1 MRLSLVS
8 LAALSAA
15 LFAVPAFAQEHGHD
29 HGDHGHQHDDHGHA
43 HDDHGHDH
51 GHDHGDHAHTDDAD
65 QQPGGLRLTAE
76 AAGELA
82 AGQDATLTL
91 QLSGPDGAPVAGSD
105 FAPTHGRLVHVLI
118 VDEGLEDFHHLHIE
132 PDAEG
137 RATLGFTPAHPR
149 IYRVWVDG
157 QLSEPLDSPAA
168 TEGHS
173 HGGGHDHAHDPQA
186 DDHHAGHGEDAHAH
200 DAGAVRATDWVRVGD
215 EAAPY
220 IIPADILTAQAG
232 GLSFTLAPQASIRA
246 GMANVMTLS
255 VADAEGAPVT
265 TLQPHLGAFA
275 HIVGFNA
282 GASQMAHAHPSGAEP
297 VTDEAFAGPD
307 LTFEIGFD
315 EPGVHRLFVEVRH
328 QGEVILS
335 SFTVVV
341 RE

>member
-29 HGDHGHQHDDHGHA
+29 HGDHGHA
-43 HDDHGHDH
+43 HDDHGHHHGDH
-51 GHDHGDHAHTDDAD
+51 GHDHDAD
-65 QQPGGLRLTAE
+65 QLPGGLRLTAE
-76 AAGELA
+76 ASGELSPGQNA
-82 AGQDATLTL
+82 ALTL

-105 FAPTHGRLVHVLI
+105 FIETHGRLVHVLI

-137 RATLGFTPAHPR
+137 RATLSFTPAHPR

-157 QLSEPLDSPAA
+157 RLSEPLNAPVVN
-168 TEGHS
+168 EGHS
-173 HGGGHDHAHDPQA
+173 HGGDHDHAHDPQA
-186 DDHHAGHGEDAHAH
+186 DDHHAGHGEEAHAH
-200 DAGAVRATDWVRVGD
+200 DTGAVRANDWVRVGD
-215 EAAPY
+215 DAAPY

-232 GLSFTLAPQASIRA
+232 GLSFTLAPQASIRP

-255 VADAEGAPVT
+255 VEDAEGAPVT
-265 TLQPHLGAFA
+265 ALQPHLGAYA

-297 VTDEAFAGPD
+297 LTDEAFAGPD
-307 LTFEIGFD
+307 LAFEIGFE

-328 QGEVILS
+328 QGEVIPS
-335 SFTVVV
+335 SFTVMVS
-341 RE
+341 E